1 MHDSF
6 FNHIASTTQD
16 AMSVHTFNTALI
28 EASSHAIFLL
38 DEKGDLLFY
47 NKQASA
53 FVCTEVQD
61 QFSFFQL
68 VEYGLDHQKYFTE
81 ALKGEVVRFTTILK
95 TKFGKS
101 TRVMLSYVPILIEGQ
116 LQAVYAIC
124 KKKSE
129 EQLNVMTLQTQLN
142 MEQKLANIGS
152 WYYDVLENESYWSRQ
167 MYVIFGMEET
177 SDFIPSYDEVLTFVH
192 PGDRQRVNQTIKRAI
207 EKGDSYSI
215 KYRLVQPSGHSR
227 IVFEQADPVIDEK
240 NQVVQLLGVVFDVTE
255 IHQIKKQLKQ
265 VERQFSM
272 VYNSLD
278 VGIWS
283 ADVRTNKVTFCSDG
297 VANIYEEAAMKFIQS
312 RSLWKECV
320 HPDDLEKVE
329 AEQVKLMGGEP
340 ICHYYR
346 IVTKKGI
353 TKWLKDQVI
362 PVLDD
367 SGKVIRLDGIVEDV
381 TEQKRYTDEIEYL
394 ANYDYLTNLPNRRKF
409 ERDLTNAIARVKKNH
424 SFIAVFYLGL
434 DRFKYLND
442 TLGHDIGDLMLQK
455 LAHRLEKTVQGKG
468 SLSRVGGDE
477 FAIFFESLDRLEE
490 CTQIAKSLF
499 EQVEREVEIDEF
511 HLHTTTSM
519 GITIYP
525 HDGKDAKTLLKNASL
540 ALYRAK
546 ELGKNDWQ
554 LYSPHMDSR
563 TYKSFHL
570 EKGLRN
576 AIEQN
581 EFFLHYQPKIN
592 TQTRELDSFE
602 ALIRWDHPE
611 WGFVSPGE
619 FIPLAEESNLI
630 VKIGDWVLERVC
642 QQLQEWKQLGL
653 TVVPMSVNLS
663 SKRLLKPNFVEFVME
678 LLERYDIDSSLI
690 ELEITENS
698 IIHHEE
704 QVKKMMTV
712 LKKQGVTFALDDFG
726 TGFSSLSHLQKLD
739 FDVLKIDKTF
749 IQSVVENEKHQ
760 TITKSLLYLAR
771 GLNMKVIAEGVET
784 RAQLSFLEENDCP
797 FIQGYIFSKP
807 VCIEQAI
814 IYLKAKY
821 LEPVV

>member
-1 MHDSF
+1 MQLHVLKRIIRS
-6 FNHIASTTQD
+6 
-16 AMSVHTFNTALI
+16 
-28 EASSHAIFLL
+28 
-38 DEKGDLLFY
+38 LLFFI
-47 NKQASA
+47 S
-53 FVCTEVQD
+53 
-61 QFSFFQL
+61 
-68 VEYGLDHQKYFTE
+68 YF
-81 ALKGEVVRFTTILK
+81 
-95 TKFGKS
+95 
-101 TRVMLSYVPILIEGQ
+101 
-116 LQAVYAIC
+116 
-124 KKKSE
+124 
-129 EQLNVMTLQTQLN
+129 
-142 MEQKLANIGS
+142 
-152 WYYDVLENESYWSRQ
+152 
-167 MYVIFGMEET
+167 
-177 SDFIPSYDEVLTFVH
+177 
-192 PGDRQRVNQTIKRAI
+192 
-207 EKGDSYSI
+207 
-215 KYRLVQPSGHSR
+215 
-227 IVFEQADPVIDEK
+227 
-240 NQVVQLLGVVFDVTE
+240 
-255 IHQIKKQLKQ
+255 
-265 VERQFSM
+265 
-272 VYNSLD
+272 
-278 VGIWS
+278 
-283 ADVRTNKVTFCSDG
+283 
-297 VANIYEEAAMKFIQS
+297 
-312 RSLWKECV
+312 
-320 HPDDLEKVE
+320 
-329 AEQVKLMGGEP
+329 
-340 ICHYYR
+340 
-346 IVTKKGI
+346 
-353 TKWLKDQVI
+353 
-362 PVLDD
+362 
-367 SGKVIRLDGIVEDV
+367 
-381 TEQKRYTDEIEYL
+381 
-394 ANYDYLTNLPNRRKF
+394 
-409 ERDLTNAIARVKKNH
+409 
-424 SFIAVFYLGL
+424 

-455 LAHRLEKTVQGKG
+455 LAHRLEKTVQDKG

-611 WGFVSPGE
+611 WGLVSPGE

-653 TVVPMSVNLS
+653 TVVPVSVNLS

-678 LLERYDIDSSLI
+678 LLERYDIDPSLI

-760 TITKSLLYLAR
+760 TITKSLLYLAQ

-814 IYLKAKY
+814 IYLKAKC